1 MNNLI
6 IKIII
11 VFFLFTTMLRAE
23 TLQKFEISG
32 NKRISDQT
40 IIIFSELKTNEEITK
55 SKLDKV
61 IKNLYQTNFFRN
73 VILSFE
79 NQTLFL
85 KVEENPIIENLQITG
100 IKKQSLVE
108 FIKGKLNLAEMKSFN
123 QELLSADINLIYN
136 ILKTNGYYFAD
147 ITSSKS
153 LDDELNTI
161 DIKIDVKLGEKA
173 KIKKIVFLGEKKFKD
188 KRLKEVI
195 ASEEHKFWKFISK
208 NVYINQELINLD
220 TRLLTNY
227 FKDNGYFNVKVENS
241 FVEFDKNSNFNL
253 IFNIT
258 PGKKYLFR
266 DFKLNLPS
274 NYDANQFESITKKFS
289 KLRGKTYSLLKI
301 NKILDDIN
309 DIALTRQY
317 EFINASIIENI
328 KDDKIDFEINITE
341 SEKFYIEKINING
354 NFATLEEVIR
364 NNLII
369 DEGDPFNEILF
380 NKSINNIQSLGIF
393 KKVSTDIKKGSSD
406 TFKEID
412 LNIEERPTGEI
423 SLTAGFG
430 TDGETI
436 GGGIKENN
444 FLGKGIKLDTNLE
457 LTADSIKGKFIYAKP
472 NFNYT
477 DNTLF
482 TSIKSST
489 SDFLTDFGY
498 KTSEIGFSLGTRFE
512 QFQNIY
518 LRPEIDFLIEDLE
531 TSSKAS
537 KTLKKQE
544 GSYTDLYFNYSINQD
559 LRDKKYN
566 TESGY
571 VTNFAQE
578 LPIISD
584 NAELSNAIEITK
596 FQKLSTRSDMVGKV
610 SFYGKTI
617 TGLNDD
623 VRISKRL
630 NIPSFRLRGFEKGKV
645 GPIENND
652 YIGGNHIS
660 TLNLSA
666 TLPNIFEG
674 LDNLDVGVFFDAANV
689 WGVDYDSSIDDNS
702 KIRSS
707 TGVALNLMTPIGPL
721 SFSFANPISKASS
734 DKTETFRFN
743 LGTQF

>member
-1 MNNLI
+1 MIKLF
-6 IKIII
+6 IKITL
-11 VFFLFTTMLRAE
+11 VFFLFMSFLRAE

-55 SKLDKV
+55 RKLDKV
-61 IKNLYQTNFFRN
+61 IKKLYQTNFFRN
-73 VILSFE
+73 VIISFE

-85 KVEENPIIENLQITG
+85 KVEENPIIEKLEITG

-108 FIKGKLNLAEMKSFN
+108 FIKDKLELAEMKSFN

-136 ILKTNGYYFAD
+136 ILKTNGFYFAD
-147 ITSSKS
+147 IKSSKS
-153 LDDELNTI
+153 LDEELNTI
-161 DIKIDVKLGEKA
+161 NLKIDVNLGEKA

-258 PGKKYLFR
+258 PGKKYFFR

-274 NYDANQFESITKKFS
+274 NYDFNQFKSITKKFP
-289 KLRGKTYSLLKI
+289 KLKGKTYSLFKI

-309 DIALTRQY
+309 DIALSRQY
-317 EFINASIIENI
+317 EFINASIKENTQ
-328 KDDKIDFEINITE
+328 DDKIDFEINITE

-380 NKSINNIQSLGIF
+380 NKSINDIQSLGIF
-393 KKVSTDIKKGSSD
+393 KKVTTNIKKGTSD
-406 TFKEID
+406 RFKEID

-436 GGGIKENN
+436 GGGIRENN

-457 LTADSIKGKFIYAKP
+457 VTADSIKGKFVYAKP

-482 TSIKSST
+482 TSVKSST
-489 SDFLTDFGY
+489 SDFLTDSGY

-531 TSSKAS
+531 TSNKAS
-537 KTLKKQE
+537 TKLKKQE

-559 LRDKKYN
+559 LRDKRYN

-571 VTNFAQE
+571 VTNFSQE
-578 LPIISD
+578 LPLISD

-596 FQKLSTRSDMVGKV
+596 FQKLSSKSNMVGKI

-674 LDNLDVGVFFDAANV
+674 LDNLDVGVFIDAANV
-689 WGVDYDSSIDDNS
+689 WGVDYDSNLDDNS